1 MNFIKKIFQKAKAFV
16 QTQAFKVVC
25 FFNYLVTVG
34 IQTVSATGGKQ
45 SQVAGAL
52 NEAAAEI
59 TNYIPSVQKVIYAI
73 AGVVALVGAIQIYI
87 KMNNGEQDVSK
98 SIMMLVGSCIFL
110 VAAAWALPKFFAA

>member
-1 MNFIKKIFQKAKAFV
+1 MNFVKKIFQKAKAFV

-34 IQTVSATGGKQ
+34 IQTVSATGSNQ

-52 NEAAAEI
+52 DAAAAEI

-98 SIMMLVGSCIFL
+98 SIMMLIGSCIFL
-110 VAAAWALPKFFAA
+110 VAAAWALPKFFA